1 LITCSLFCLDCIK
14 IKSRQTHYTSLKL
27 NSMDGLIINY
37 LLEIILNKQN
47 VKRFY
52 DLLTNTHYYC
62 EDDFELKTNYG
73 LLMFIDTLFLDKD
86 GYYRGL
92 QVQHALQCEMHQYIA
107 DNKLKI
113 FHYVTFKA
121 SAHNDFAQLN
131 LLITEFKK
139 DNWIILFA
147 YYIYDKAFDLLNSK
161 DDCLHIKN
169 KIYAIICNLRQEE
182 SAQALQ
188 VCDEC
193 ENDCPICLDAMDANN
208 SITTLCKHSFHSTC
222 LYPMFDEAI
231 KKNSS
236 KPKISCPLCRADII
250 IKSRITFNET
260 THYCS

>member
-1 LITCSLFCLDCIK
+1 MNGVIE
-14 IKSRQTHYTSLKL
+14 
-27 NSMDGLIINY
+27 NY

-62 EDDFELKTNYG
+62 EDDFELKTKYAVQ
-73 LLMFIDTLFLDKD
+73 LFIDTLFLDKD

-92 QVQHALQCEMHQYIA
+92 QVPHAQQCEMHQYIA
-107 DNKLKI
+107 DNRLKI
-113 FHYVTFKA
+113 FHYVTFEA
-121 SAHNDFAQLN
+121 SAHNDLEQLR

-147 YYIYDKAFDLLNSK
+147 YYIYNKAFELLTSK
-161 DDCLHIKN
+161 DDYLDIKN
-169 KIYAIICNLRQEE
+169 KIYAIICNLKQEE
-182 SAQALQ
+182 ATQ
-188 VCDEC
+188 VCDAC

-208 SITTLCKHSFHSTC
+208 SITTLCKHSFHSAC
-222 LYPMFDEAI
+222 LYPMFDEAV
-231 KKNSS
+231 KQHTSQ
-236 KPKISCPLCRADII
+236 PKISCPLCRADVL